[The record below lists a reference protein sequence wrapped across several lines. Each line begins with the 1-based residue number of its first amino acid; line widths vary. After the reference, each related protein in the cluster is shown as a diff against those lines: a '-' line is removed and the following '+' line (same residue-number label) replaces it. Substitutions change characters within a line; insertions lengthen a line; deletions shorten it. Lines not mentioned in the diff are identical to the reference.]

1 MKIPGIVKIG
11 VFFFLIESTLINIS
25 HSQPLKIAGVSDISR
40 IYDDGFLFPAKSDT
54 VKIFGIRGEIIS
66 AQVSVNALKKLTDV
80 TVEIG
85 SLENKTTG
93 SSIPPE
99 KIEWNFVGS
108 VLLPT
113 NAPNQPVDVV
123 ERKAPARFPD
133 YLMQERRINIDKG
146 KFQPLWL
153 TIKIPEG
160 AVAGMYSGVLSVNSK
175 EGSQSIPLQL
185 TIYQLTLPSDRH
197 LKIAVRYSVNKFD
210 KYHGIS
216 EKYSDS
222 WFEMLRKYADN
233 MIEHRQNVMQAP
245 MDAIAITRSAKG
257 ELEFDFS
264 RFDQIVQVFMNTG
277 KMDFIETGYGLTRF
291 GKNDWFSTVIELSD
305 QIVRDEGKS
314 VDVTLPGKDV
324 VPFLLPAFERHLRQ
338 KGWLEKTLLSVRN
351 EPSVHNAVLYD
362 EFSDYFH
369 QLAPDMKQFESIE
382 TTMYGGLD
390 IPGPKLDHLAT
401 WYDSFKEAQEK
412 GTEICYYIVGIYQ
425 GSRYPDKTIDL
436 PVMDSRI
443 MPWLNYKY
451 NLSGIK
457 HWGWNSW
464 TDDPYN
470 EVGQHLGDGWHVYP
484 VKDGILNSLRWEEMR
499 NGIQDYECFRLLEN
513 KILRLKD
520 SLGSRFLWIDPRQRG
535 VEISGKAVTNFA
547 ERTKDPSVLYNAK
560 KELINEIL
568 DFDKSPGIYVQTNP
582 IAGSALTAGSTIEVY
597 GWTEPGTKIIINRKE
612 IPVNDD
618 GLFLEQ
624 FGLSLRN
631 NRIIVRAVKDDKS
644 KEIIR
649 EFVVR

>member
-1 MKIPGIVKIG
+1 MFLLVLILITSIEMNAQPFK
-11 VFFFLIESTLINIS
+11 VF
-25 HSQPLKIAGVSDISR
+25 GVSDLAR
-40 IYDDGFLFPAKSDT
+40 VYEDGYNLPPSTDSLS
-54 VKIFGIRGEIIS
+54 IFGIKGEIIS
-66 AQVSVNALKKLTDV
+66 GQFALNSKMQLTNV
-80 TVEIG
+80 TVDV
-85 SLENKTTG
+85 
-93 SSIPPE
+93 SSFQDTKGNVIPADNT
-99 KIEWNFVGS
+99 EWDFVGS

-113 NAPNQPVDVV
+113 NAPNQPKEVLD
-123 ERKAPARFPD
+123 RLAPARFPD
-133 YLMQERRINIDKG
+133 YLRQEHRIGIDKG
-146 KFQPLWL
+146 KFQPVWL
-153 TIKIPEG
+153 TVRIPQNASDGVYKGKIIVTG
-160 AVAGMYSGVLSVNSK
+160 DQGK
-175 EGSQSIPLQL
+175 ETLPLIL
-185 TIYQLTLPSDRH
+185 TVYPLTLPPDRH
-197 LKIAVRYSVNKFD
+197 IKIAVRFSVSSFD
-210 KYHGIS
+210 KYHGIE
-216 EKYSDS
+216 EKYSEK
-222 WFEMLRKYADN
+222 WFAMLRKYAEN
-233 MIEHRQNVMQAP
+233 MVEHRQNVLQAP
-245 MDAIAITRSAKG
+245 MSAIKISRSASG
-257 ELEFDFS
+257 ELNFDFS
-264 RFDQIVQVFMNTG
+264 LFDKIVQVFMNTG
-277 KMDFIETGYGLTRF
+277 KMDYIETGYGLTRF
-291 GKNDWFSTVIELSD
+291 GKDDWFSTIIELCD

-338 KGWLEKTLLSVRN
+338 KGWLDKTLLSVRN
-351 EPSVHNAVLYD
+351 EPSVHNALIYN
-362 EFSDYFH
+362 ELSDYFH
-369 QLAPDMKQFESIE
+369 HLAPDLKQFESIE

-425 GSRYPDKTIDL
+425 GSRFPDKTIDL

-513 KILRLKD
+513 KILTLKD

-582 IAGSALTAGSTIEVY
+582 VAGSALTAGSTVEVY
-597 GWTEPGTKIIINRKE
+597 GWTEPGTKIIINRRE
-612 IPVNDD
+612 IPVNED

-624 FGLSLRN
+624 FGLSLRS

-649 EFVVR
+649 EFIVR

>member
-1 MKIPGIVKIG
+1 MKIPEMVKIA
-11 VFFFLIESTLINIS
+11 VFFLLIDSTLINIS

-93 SSIPPE
+93 NSIPPE

-113 NAPNQPVDVV
+113 NAPNQPEDVV

-160 AVAGMYSGVLSVNSK
+160 SVAGMYSGVLSVKSK

-185 TIYQLTLPSDRH
+185 TIYPLTLPSDRH

-245 MDAIAITRSAKG
+245 MDAIAITRSANG
-257 ELEFDFS
+257 ELGFDFS

-291 GKNDWFSTVIELSD
+291 GKDDWFSTVIELSD
-305 QIVRDEGKS
+305 QTVRDEGNS

-338 KGWLEKTLLSVRN
+338 KGWLDKTLLSVRN
-351 EPSVHNAVLYD
+351 EPSVHNAVIYD
-362 EFSDYFH
+362 ELSDYFH
-369 QLAPDMKQFESIE
+369 QLAPDLKQFESIE

-412 GTEICYYIVGIYQ
+412 GKEICYYIVGIYQ
-425 GSRYPDKTIDL
+425 GSRFPDKTIDL

-513 KILRLKD
+513 KILTLKD

-560 KELINEIL
+560 KELISEIL
-568 DFDKSPGIYVQTNP
+568 DFDNSPGIYVQTNP
-582 IAGSALTAGSTIEVY
+582 VAGSVLTAGSTVEVY

-631 NRIIVRAVKDDKS
+631 NRIIVKAGKDDKS

-649 EFVVR
+649 EFVIR

>member
-1 MKIPGIVKIG
+1 MFRKLRLPYTFLLVIILITSIAMNAQPFK
-11 VFFFLIESTLINIS
+11 VF
-25 HSQPLKIAGVSDISR
+25 GVSDLAR
-40 IYDDGFLFPAKSDT
+40 VYEDGYNLPPSTDSLS
-54 VKIFGIRGEIIS
+54 IFGIKGEIIS
-66 AQVSVNALKKLTDV
+66 GQFALNSKMRLTNV
-80 TVEIG
+80 TVDV
-85 SLENKTTG
+85 
-93 SSIPPE
+93 SSFQDTKGNVIPE
-99 KIEWNFVGS
+99 GNTEWDFVGS

-113 NAPNQPVDVV
+113 NAPNQPKEVLD
-123 ERKAPARFPD
+123 RLAPARFPD
-133 YLMQERRINIDKG
+133 YLRQEHRIDIDKG
-146 KFQPLWL
+146 KFQPVWL
-153 TIKIPEG
+153 TIRIPQNASDGVYKGKITVTG
-160 AVAGMYSGVLSVNSK
+160 DQGK
-175 EGSQSIPLQL
+175 ETLPLIL
-185 TIYQLTLPSDRH
+185 TVYPLTLPPDRH
-197 LKIAVRYSVNKFD
+197 IKIAVRFSVSSFD
-210 KYHGIS
+210 KYHGIE
-216 EKYSDS
+216 EKYSEK
-222 WFEMLRKYADN
+222 WFAMLRKYAEN
-233 MIEHRQNVMQAP
+233 MVEHRQNVLQAP
-245 MDAIAITRSAKG
+245 MSAIKISRSASG
-257 ELEFDFS
+257 ELNFDFS
-264 RFDQIVQVFMNTG
+264 LFDKIVQVFMNTG
-277 KMDFIETGYGLTRF
+277 KMDYIETGYGLTRF
-291 GKNDWFSTVIELSD
+291 GKDDWFSTVIELSD
-305 QIVRDEGKS
+305 QTVRDDGKS

-338 KGWLEKTLLSVRN
+338 KGWLDKTLLSVRN
-351 EPSVHNAVLYD
+351 EPSLHNALIYN
-362 EFSDYFH
+362 ELSDYFH
-369 QLAPDMKQFESIE
+369 HLTPDLKQFESIE

-425 GSRYPDKTIDL
+425 GSRFPDKTIDL

-464 TDDPYN
+464 TDNPYN

-513 KILRLKD
+513 KILTLKD

-568 DFDKSPGIYVQTNP
+568 DFDNSPGIYVQTNP
-582 IAGSALTAGSTIEVY
+582 VAGSALTAGSTVEVY
-597 GWTEPGTKIIINRKE
+597 GWTEPGTKIIINRRE
-612 IPVNDD
+612 IPVNED

-624 FGLSLRN
+624 FGLSLRS

-644 KEIIR
+644 KEVIR